1 MKLLLIFPFL
11 GLAFASIGHAA
22 ELAPP
27 VTYEDGRLSNGIV
40 SVSFANNAV
49 CIQRLVHA
57 TRPRQSVKTG
67 GGRKIFQVNQMET
80 SLVELRA
87 VRWRPA
93 APFGAVPRRISV
105 RVAIPQ
111 TKEARQK
118 SLMQIHKIPVNLST
132 ADVATIAEL
141 AIKWR

>member
-1 MKLLLIFPFL
+1 MLSPQSCRNYLATPLLSYFPINPFS
-11 GLAFASIGHAA
+11 GLVCLEIKPRPYVF
-22 ELAPP
+22 PK
-27 VTYEDGRLSNGIV
+27 
-40 SVSFANNAV
+40 ANNAV

-57 TRPRQSVKTG
+57 NRNRQIVKKG